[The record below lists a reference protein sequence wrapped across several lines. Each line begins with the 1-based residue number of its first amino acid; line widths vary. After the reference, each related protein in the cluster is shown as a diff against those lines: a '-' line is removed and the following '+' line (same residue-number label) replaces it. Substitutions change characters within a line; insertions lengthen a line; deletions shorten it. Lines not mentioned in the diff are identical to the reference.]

1 MVKAIKNRLQ
11 PFQHSR
17 TVHAPVMK
25 LIGMRIIKISKGK
38 AVLALSARK
47 HHLNT
52 IGSVHG
58 GILCDLADAAMG
70 AAFTTLAGKG
80 RIGVTVEFKINFLR
94 PVFAGEKIKALAK
107 VISHGKS
114 LYFTECEL
122 RAGRKGLVAKS
133 SGLCKLLR
141 SRIA

>member
-1 MVKAIKNRLQ
+1 MRKSKNHLH
-11 PFQHSR
+11 PFRHSR
-17 TVHAPVMK
+17 SVRAPVMK

-38 AVLALSARK
+38 AILALRARK

-70 AAFTTLAGKG
+70 AAFTSLAGKG

-94 PVFAGEKIKALAK
+94 PVFSGEKIKAFAQ

-122 RAGRKGLVAKS
+122 RTPGNRLAAKS

>member
-1 MVKAIKNRLQ
+1 MRNAKSKRLKPLGNR
-11 PFQHSR
+11 R
-17 TVHAPVMK
+17 APVMK
-25 LIGMRIIKISKGK
+25 LIGMRIVKISNGK
-38 AVLALSARK
+38 AILVLKTRK

-70 AAFTTLAGKG
+70 AAFASLVGPD
-80 RIGVTVEFKINFLR
+80 RVGVTVEFKINFLK
-94 PVFAGEKIKALAK
+94 PVFAGDELKALAK
-107 VISHGKS
+107 VVSHGNS

-122 RAGRKGLVAKS
+122 RDRENHLAAKA

-141 SRIA
+141 SKSD